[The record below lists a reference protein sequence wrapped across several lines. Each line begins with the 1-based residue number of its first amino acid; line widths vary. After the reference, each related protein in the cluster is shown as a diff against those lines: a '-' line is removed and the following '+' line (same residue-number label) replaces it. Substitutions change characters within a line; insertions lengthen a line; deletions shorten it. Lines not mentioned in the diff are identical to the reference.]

1 MENKENNNMIMEN
14 MIMEKQFIISC
25 FPLPDEIQDHMKG
38 FLFLDEFQAK
48 VLKNRKEVSK
58 ILKDNL
64 YYSCDEDEE
73 INHWALWCVST
84 QLQAVS
90 CQHCGDFILPTEN
103 VANNCFCVCSN

>member
-1 MENKENNNMIMEN
+1 MIMEN

-64 YYSCDEDEE
+64 YYSCDEDDE
-73 INHWALWCVST
+73 INHPINPKRYNNRDSIFTILTIDRYFTERITKQGLYKGKS
-84 QLQAVS
+84 QA
-90 CQHCGDFILPTEN
+90 IRI
-103 VANNCFCVCSN
+103 